1 MKNIEALK
9 ESLHLFE
16 ENIGYCFKNK
26 NNLILALTH
35 SSYANEN
42 REMKLLSNERLEFLG
57 DSVLGLSISEKI
69 YIKYSNLSEG
79 ELTKVRANIVCEPS
93 LVKCSNNIGIYKFIL
108 LGKGEELTGG
118 RKRVSLLSDA
128 FEAVIGA
135 IYMDGGLEVAKEFVY
150 RQMDALV
157 DECAKG
163 SIAMDYKTQLQEVIQ
178 KKGDKRISYEIVH
191 EKGPDHDKLFVANVK
206 LGETVIGTGEG
217 KSKKEAE
224 QNAARIALEKSG
236 DKK

>member
-1 MKNIEALK
+1 MKNIQQLKDNLHVFEA
-9 ESLHLFE
+9 
-16 ENIGYCFKNK
+16 NIGFKFKNK

-42 REMKLLSNERLEFLG
+42 RELKLQSNERLEFLG

-69 YIKYSNLSEG
+69 YTKYTNLSEG

-93 LVKCSNNIGIYKFIL
+93 LLKCSNQIEIHKFIL

-118 RKRVSLLSDA
+118 RKRSSLLSDA

-135 IYMDGGLEVAKEFVY
+135 IYIDSGLDEAKEFVY

-157 DECAKG
+157 ADCAKG
-163 SIAMDYKTQLQEVIQ
+163 AIAMDYKTQLQEVIQ
-178 KKGDKRISYEIVH
+178 KKGDRKLIYEIVA

-206 LGETVIGTGEG
+206 LGEELIGTGEG

-224 QNAARIALEKSG
+224 QNAAKLALETKW
-236 DKK
+236 